1 MLRNE
6 YLITGQRLPRLDGAA
21 KASGRHV
28 YGADFALPGML
39 YGKVLRSE
47 VPHARLVRIDT
58 SRAAALPGVRAVI
71 TWADIPQALY
81 GNAVKDLTVFATD
94 RVRFVGHPL
103 AAVAAT
109 TPEVAEGA
117 LALIDVELEPLEAV
131 YDPDRALGYDAPL
144 LHPDWHSYQVLPFVA
159 REGNVAGR
167 SRIRYGDVD
176 PAFARSYRT
185 YENRFTTQLQHA
197 GYAEPRAAT
206 AAWDG
211 NATLTVWSNAQLPF
225 EVQTT
230 LSEILQLP
238 SSQIRVVVPGIGGGF
253 GGKLRIGVEHFAAL
267 LARVC
272 GRPVKIIT
280 TSEEELTAAHPRQA
294 AIITLKTGVARD
306 GRILAREGRVIVD
319 CGAYS
324 GSGPGVGAVA
334 LQCLYGPYRTPNL
347 RLESLAVYTNKVP
360 SGSFRAPSGPM
371 ANFAIECQMDMIA
384 EDLDIDPL
392 EIRLRN
398 VVQEG
403 DLGPAGE
410 VLRSVSIEE

>member
-144 LHPDWHSYQVLPFVA
+144 LHPDWHSYQVLPFV
-159 REGNVAGR
+159 
-167 SRIRYGDVD
+167 
-176 PAFARSYRT
+176 
-185 YENRFTTQLQHA
+185 
-197 GYAEPRAAT
+197 
-206 AAWDG
+206 
-211 NATLTVWSNAQLPF
+211 
-225 EVQTT
+225 
-230 LSEILQLP
+230 
-238 SSQIRVVVPGIGGGF
+238 GGGF

-280 TSEEELTAAHPRQA
+280 TSEEELIAAHPRQSS
-294 AIITLKTGVARD
+294 IITLKTGVSRE

-319 CGAYS
+319 CGAYA
-324 GSGPGVGAVA
+324 GSGPLVGAVA
-334 LQCLYGPYRTPNL
+334 LQVLAGPYRTPNL
-347 RLESLAVYTNKVP
+347 CFESLAVYTNKVP
-360 SGSFRAPSGPM
+360 TGSFRAPSGPM
-371 ANFAIECQMDMIA
+371 ANLAVECQMDMIA
-384 EDLDIDPL
+384 EDL
-392 EIRLRN
+392 
-398 VVQEG
+398 
-403 DLGPAGE
+403 
-410 VLRSVSIEE
+410 